1 MGNKKYYI
9 ILWFAVACFMYH
21 CSSDN
26 SIIIK
31 GFNQTTWLLDSLG
44 CMQARKSMAKVLENN
59 MEIFSGHSSSELKAL
74 LGSPNIIHER
84 EGVTIY
90 TYFLEPGHQCRDKN
104 WKEKGYTECLQMLF
118 FIERDKIK
126 MADIIYP

>member
-9 ILWFAVACFMYH
+9 ISALVVALFMCH

-26 SIIIK
+26 GIIIK
-31 GFNQTTWLLDSLG
+31 GFDQTAWQKDSLG
-44 CMQARKSMAKVLENN
+44 CMQVRKGMGKVLESN
-59 MEIFSGHSSSELKAL
+59 MDIISGHSVLELKAL
-74 LGSPNIIHER
+74 LGAPNIVHER

-104 WKEKGYTECLQMLF
+104 WKAKGYTECLQMLF
-118 FIERDKIK
+118 FIEKDKVK
-126 MADIIYP
+126 VADVIYP